1 MIKKMLKL
9 FLLGTPILL
18 ASCVDDTYDIANKK
32 IITDLKIDG
41 NRLTLPLGN
50 LNPVILDSIL
60 DLESISI
67 LKADSASRAYSISL
81 NDSLITRVTKNDL
94 EVLKEVSKL
103 SSTIDP
109 ISIELDEIK
118 FDLPSF
124 KQKDTMSFQDVKLE
138 DVSLTAIHEEV
149 TLPLEKIVLDPITIK
164 GENFETEFD
173 IPDVKIENIKVD
185 DIPSQ
190 TASFAIDE
198 VKIESISADGVE
210 NTLKIEVDEIDLS
223 NISTPTLTTAQST
236 TLEIEGLNKVLES
249 VSQLPYDITLPIDI
263 EVNTD
268 GVVEIMFSYT
278 LPTEIK
284 TLNEIELA
292 GDEGKGALV
301 DFLVKNPPLLNDLSR
316 LVSFN
321 ITFPKNYEL
330 ALCDD
335 ESYYKLEDNT
345 ISVENMPADSEET
358 HIRFYLKKLTN
369 LNDFIQLQDDGT
381 SLLELDETVGKV
393 DYSITYKVSGKG
405 EFKKGTTMNQIQE
418 GLTYSL
424 ELNSAFKVKEVYGDI
439 NPIQSTF
446 STEDLDF
453 SFTIED
459 LDYITHIDR
468 VELDPKESILN
479 FTTDLGDFGG
489 FDLDENSEII
499 LSLPSQYEFADEGMT
514 YPVEYAVRMKDAKG
528 NFTNEFKITSINALK
543 GQTWAFP
550 VKAVNFNSDVK
561 DGALDFNAKAS
572 IYAVSEG
579 KKDFLTIGGMN
590 DLALMASTALLCKE
604 HNITF
609 AASPVALTVIDV
621 IGKAG
626 AIEIPLE
633 EENFDLNFEIADLEY
648 IESVDYVKFSE
659 GQTITITSSADSNF
673 GDINFT
679 NGNYIALY
687 FPAEYK
693 FDASSNVEYDDKLG
707 ASFIKI
713 DDLSKLANGKW
724 TLALQRI
731 NINKEVADEKLSLES
746 KITMKAVN
754 DKNAKDVLYVKA
766 SENGDFSLLELK
778 KLFGTH
784 DVNFAV
790 NISEISI
797 DDVEGD
803 LSNIDVDFEGED
815 VNYDIVLE
823 SLKFIDHIGNIDLK
837 TGHNYF
843 KFKAALPEALSQFN
857 LASNSIIEFIF
868 PEDFILDPK
877 RCTIP
882 TGAKFVENENI
893 IRITD
898 LRALNE
904 EWSLAIQ
911 RIGVNTDIINET
923 LNKSYNIRIVG
934 HQANGE
940 DGLTITAPKFQL
952 SKLSEA
958 GGKSSMVFSLL
969 DSEIVVDDVQAS
981 INSMDFEF
989 ETQTFDFPV
998 KIEDLDM
1005 VKEIKYITF
1014 EKDHNKIALSIN
1026 INNSLSPFDLAE
1038 NSKVKISLPK
1048 GFVLAKE
1055 ESQFAGLEYDDI
1067 NNAIYVNNIASL
1079 ENCQMVLA
1087 IDTIHINQTIED
1099 GLFDWKGEISVSAV
1113 NTDEQFGTTEGK
1125 LCIAGIETLL
1135 SEVQNVMGD
1144 KIVTFDIPDT
1154 ELRIGEAVVVSD
1166 KVETKI
1172 YEVVEI
1178 PLDEVLTEPID
1189 RIDAIGFKEPVD
1201 MTLKLTAGGLESVNA
1216 SLALNLDI
1224 ALPSVFSLT
1233 SLSDMVQI
1241 TKEGLHIETTHNF
1254 NTDGNSIELALQV
1267 NGLDFTK
1274 LEEGYLSLL
1283 KTEEGGRRLKF
1294 DSEAK
1299 IEGSVSMAEAQ
1310 LSSDILNS
1318 VLTLDIAFEMG
1329 EVVLKDFTGIYGG
1342 NIDPVIDSFELGIE
1356 DGFTGL
1362 KENGLTLSN
1371 TKPELMLSLYN
1382 SIGVPVNIDLSIV
1395 GRDKK
1400 GNAISSSTIE
1410 TKGLYIKPAKNV
1422 DGTLTADTTRWLFT
1436 SNASAQVEGYETI
1449 HIPNLDSLL
1458 NELPYSID
1466 FELNPQIVTKGEG
1479 LKHYVDLSQP
1489 LELGGSYSI
1498 SIPFDLE
1505 FAQSIPLEFGEEA
1518 DAILRNKNNNLTLA
1532 NPQLALS
1539 IHNPI
1544 AQDLVFDL
1552 SIIGQNANGKPIST
1566 ACLVF
1571 DDPFVLAAG
1580 QRNEDG
1586 TITPKATRWLFAVS
1600 DSITKQG
1607 YETKVAPTLGT
1618 LLNELPHKIDIALNA
1633 HFNTDLTAQIDY
1645 NNDLEL
1651 ACEYGILV
1659 PLQFDDLHL
1668 NYADTISEIKLNLE
1682 ETLSDMGLSVTEVE
1696 LAVSMNLKNTLPLGL
1711 TLNLTPLDANGK
1723 VIEDI
1728 EIGSIEVP
1736 AGDGS
1741 AIGTGEAVKG
1751 TPVELSIKCA
1761 SSAVLADLDKII
1773 FQLDVASGNGDN
1785 ALSGAQGLQV
1795 SDIVLQ
1801 IMCDL
1806 EMSLSK

>member
-32 IITDLKIDG
+32 IVTDLKIEG
-41 NRLTLPLGN
+41 NKLTLPLGS
-50 LNPVILDSIL
+50 LNPIILDSIL

-67 LKADSASRAYSISL
+67 LKADSASRAYSLSL
-81 NDSLITRVTKNDL
+81 SDSLVTRVAKKDL

-109 ISIELDEIK
+109 ISIELNEIK
-118 FDLPSF
+118 FNLPSF
-124 KQKDTMSFQDVKLE
+124 RQKDTMSFQDVKLE

-149 TLPLEKIVLDPITIK
+149 KLPIEKIELDPIAIT
-164 GENFETEFD
+164 GENFETEFE
-173 IPDVKIENIKVD
+173 IPDVKIENIKVE

-190 TASFAIDE
+190 TASFTIDE
-198 VKIESISADGVE
+198 VEIEKISADGVE
-210 NTLKIEVDEIDLS
+210 NTLKIAVEEIDLS

-236 TLEIEGLNKVLES
+236 TLEIDGLNKVLES
-249 VSQLPYDITLPIDI
+249 VGQLPYDITLPVDQ

-268 GVVEIMFSYT
+268 GVVEILFSYT

-335 ESYYKLEDNT
+335 EAYYKLENNT
-345 ISVENMPADSEET
+345 ISVENMPADGEET
-358 HIRFYLKKLTN
+358 HIRFYLTRLTS
-369 LNDFIQLQDDGT
+369 LNDLIQRQEDGC

-393 DYSITYKVSGKG
+393 NYDITYKVSGTG
-405 EFKKGTTMNQIQE
+405 EFKKGTTVSQIKE
-418 GLTYSL
+418 GLTYSV
-424 ELNSAFKVKEVYGDI
+424 ELNSAFKVKEIYGDI
-439 NPIQSTF
+439 NPVQSVF
-446 STEDLDF
+446 STENLDF
-453 SFTIED
+453 SFTIDD
-459 LDYITHIDR
+459 LDYITHVER
-468 VELDPKESILN
+468 VELEPEHSVLN

-499 LSLPSQYEFADEGMT
+499 LSLPSQYEFAEEGMK
-514 YPVEYAVRMKDAKG
+514 YPTQYAERIKDAKG
-528 NFTNEFKITSINALK
+528 NFTNDFKITSINALK
-543 GQTWAFP
+543 GQIWAFP

-561 DGALDFNAKAS
+561 DGVLDFNAKAS
-572 IYAVSEG
+572 IYAVSDG
-579 KKDFLTIGGMN
+579 KRELLTIAGMS
-590 DLALMASTALLCKE
+590 DLALMAATALLCKE

-609 AASPVALTVIDV
+609 AADPVALTVIDV

-633 EENFDLNFEIADLEY
+633 EETFDLNFEIADLEY
-648 IESVDYVKFSE
+648 IESVDYVRFSE
-659 GQTITITSSADSNF
+659 GQTITITSSADEDF
-673 GDINFT
+673 GDVNFA

-693 FDASSNVEYDDKLG
+693 FAANSNVEYDEKSG
-707 ASFIKI
+707 TSFIKI
-713 DDLSKLANGKW
+713 DNLSKLADGKW

-731 NINKEVADEKLSLES
+731 NINKEVVDDKLSLES
-746 KITMKAVN
+746 KISMKAVN
-754 DKNAKDVLYVKA
+754 DKGTKDFLYVKA

-778 KLFGTH
+778 KLFGKH
-784 DVNFAV
+784 DINFAV
-790 NISEISI
+790 NISDISI

-803 LSNIDVDFEGED
+803 LGNINVDFAGED
-815 VNYDIVLE
+815 VNYDIALE
-823 SLKFIDHIGNIDLK
+823 SLKYINHIGNIDLK
-837 TGHNYF
+837 DGNNFF
-843 KFKAALPEALSQFN
+843 KFKAVLPEELSQFN
-857 LASNSIIEFIF
+857 LAANSVIEFIF
-868 PEDFILDPK
+868 PEEFVFDPK
-877 RCTIP
+877 KSIIP
-882 TGAKFVENENI
+882 MGAKFVENENT

-898 LRALNE
+898 LKALNE

-911 RIGVNTDIINET
+911 SIGVNADIVNES
-923 LNKSYNIRIVG
+923 LNKSYNIRVVG
-934 HQANGE
+934 HQTNGE
-940 DGLTITAPKFQL
+940 DGLTITAPRFQL
-952 SKLSEA
+952 SKIGET
-958 GGKSSMVFSLL
+958 GGKSTMVFSLL
-969 DSEIVVDDVQAS
+969 DSEIAIDDVQAS
-981 INSMDFEF
+981 INRMDFDF

-998 KIEDLDM
+998 KIEDLEM

-1014 EKDHNKIALSIN
+1014 EKGYNKITLSIN
-1026 INNSLSPFDLAE
+1026 INSSLSPFDLTE
-1038 NSKVKISLPK
+1038 SSKVKISLPK
-1048 GFVLAKE
+1048 GFVLSKE
-1055 ESQFAGLEYDDI
+1055 DSQFANLEYDDI
-1067 NNAIYVNNIASL
+1067 DHAIYVNNIASL

-1087 IDTIHINQTIED
+1087 IDTIHINQSIEE

-1113 NTDEQFGTTEGK
+1113 NTDPQLGDTEGK
-1125 LCIAGIETLL
+1125 LYIAGIETLL

-1166 KVETKI
+1166 KVETEI
-1172 YEVVEI
+1172 NEVVEI
-1178 PLDEVLTEPID
+1178 PLDEVLTESID

-1201 MTLKLTAGGLESVNA
+1201 MTLKLAAGGLESVDA
-1216 SLALNLDI
+1216 PLSLNLDI
-1224 ALPSVFSLT
+1224 TLSSVFSLT
-1233 SLSDMVQI
+1233 SLSDNVQI
-1241 TKEGLHIETTHNF
+1241 TEEGLHIETIHNF
-1254 NTDGNSIELALQV
+1254 KTDGNSIDLALQV
-1267 NGLDFTK
+1267 NGLDFTN
-1274 LEEGYLSLL
+1274 LEEGYLPLL

-1294 DSEAK
+1294 DGEAK
-1299 IEGSVSMAEAQ
+1299 IEGSVSIAEAQ

-1342 NIDPVIDSFELGIE
+1342 SIEPVVESFELGIE
-1356 DGFTGL
+1356 DGFAGL
-1362 KENGLTLSN
+1362 EENGLTLSN
-1371 TKPELMLSLYN
+1371 TKPEMMISLYN

-1400 GNAISSSTIE
+1400 GDAISSSTIE
-1410 TKGLYIKPAKNV
+1410 AKGLYIKPAKNV
-1422 DGTLTADTTRWLFT
+1422 DGILTADTTRWLFT
-1436 SNASAQVEGYETI
+1436 SNVSAQVEGYETI
-1449 HIPNLDSLL
+1449 HVPNLDSLL

-1479 LKHYVDLSQP
+1479 LKHYVDFSQP

-1498 SIPFDLE
+1498 SVPFDLE
-1505 FAQSIPLEFGEEA
+1505 FAQSFPLEFGEEA

-1552 SIIGQNANGKPIST
+1552 SIIGKDATDKAINT
-1566 ACLVF
+1566 ASLVF
-1571 DDPFVLAAG
+1571 DEPFVLAAG
-1580 QRNEDG
+1580 QRNADG
-1586 TITPKATRWLFAVS
+1586 TIAPKATRWLFAVS

-1607 YETKVAPTLGT
+1607 YETKVAPALGT
-1618 LLNELPHKIDIALNA
+1618 LLNELPRKIDIALNA

-1696 LAVSMNLKNTLPLGL
+1696 LGLSMNLKNTLPLGL
-1711 TLNLTPLDANGK
+1711 TLNLTPLDADGK

-1728 EIGSIEVP
+1728 EIGNIEVP
-1736 AGDGS
+1736 AGDGR
-1741 AIGTGEAVKG
+1741 AIGNGKDVKG

-1761 SSAVLADLDKII
+1761 SSAVLAELDKII
-1773 FQLDVASGNGDN
+1773 FQLDVTSGNGDN

-1806 EMSLSK
+1806 EMSISN

>member
-18 ASCVDDTYDIANKK
+18 ASCVDETYDLANKK
-32 IITDLKIDG
+32 IVTDLKIEG
-41 NRLTLPLGN
+41 NKLALPLGS
-50 LNPVILDSIL
+50 LNPIILDSIL
-60 DLESISI
+60 DLESISM
-67 LKADSASRAYSISL
+67 LKADSASRTYSLSL
-81 NDSLITRVTKNDL
+81 NDSLVTRVAKKDL

-103 SSTIDP
+103 SSSIDP

-124 KQKDTMSFQDVKLE
+124 NQKDTMSFQDVKLE

-149 TLPLEKIVLDPITIK
+149 ELPLEKIELDPIAIK
-164 GENFETEFD
+164 GEDFETEFE
-173 IPDVKIENIKVD
+173 IPEVKVENIKVD

-190 TASFAIDE
+190 TASFAIDDVE
-198 VKIESISADGVE
+198 IETISADGVE
-210 NTLKIEVDEIDLS
+210 NTLTIAVDEIDLS
-223 NISTPTLTTAQST
+223 NVSTPTLTTAQST
-236 TLEIEGLNKVLES
+236 TLEISSLNQLMES
-249 VSQLPYDITLPIDI
+249 IGQLPSDITLPIEL
-263 EVNTD
+263 EVTTD
-268 GVVEIMFSYT
+268 GVVEILFSYA

-284 TLNEIELA
+284 TLTEIELA

-330 ALCDD
+330 ALYD
-335 ESYYKLEDNT
+335 EAEYYKLENNT
-345 ISVENMPADSEET
+345 ISVENMPADGEET

-369 LNDFIQLQDDGT
+369 LSDFIHLQEDGN

-393 DYSITYKVSGKG
+393 NYDITYKVSGTG
-405 EFKKGTTMNQIQE
+405 EFKKGTTASQIKE
-418 GLTYSL
+418 GLTYSV
-424 ELNSAFKVKEVYGDI
+424 ELNSAFNVKEIYGDI
-439 NPIQSTF
+439 NPVRSGL
-446 STEDLDF
+446 STEELDF
-453 SFTIED
+453 SFSIEN
-459 LDYITHIDR
+459 LDYITHIER
-468 VELDPKESILN
+468 VELDPEQSVLN

-499 LSLPSQYEFADEGMT
+499 LSLPSQYEFAEEGMK
-514 YPVEYAVRMKDAKG
+514 YPTEYAVRMKDKEG
-528 NFTNEFKITSINALK
+528 RLTNDFKITSVNALK

-561 DGALDFNAKAS
+561 DGVLDFNAKAS
-572 IYAVSEG
+572 IYAMSEG
-579 KKDFLTIGGMN
+579 EKEFLTIGGMS

-609 AASPVALTVIDV
+609 AAAPVALTVIDV

-633 EENFDLNFEIADLEY
+633 EETFDLNFEIADLEY

-659 GQTITITSSADSNF
+659 GQTITITSSADEDF
-673 GDINFT
+673 GDINFAD
-679 NGNYIALY
+679 GNYIALY

-693 FDASSNVEYDDKLG
+693 FDASSNVEYDEKSG

-713 DDLSKLANGKW
+713 DDLSKLASGKW

-731 NINKEVADEKLSLES
+731 NINKEVVDEKLSLES
-746 KITMKAVN
+746 KVSMKAVN
-754 DKNAKDVLYVKA
+754 DKGAKDLLYVKA
-766 SENGDFSLLELK
+766 SENGDFSLNELK

-790 NISEISI
+790 NISDISI

-803 LSNIDVDFEGED
+803 LGNIDVDFAGED
-815 VNYDIVLE
+815 VSYDISLE
-823 SLKFIDHIGNIDLK
+823 SLKYIDHIGNIDLK
-837 TGHNYF
+837 AGNNYF
-843 KFKAALPEALSQFN
+843 KFKAVMPKELSQFN
-857 LASNSIIEFIF
+857 LAPNSIIEFIF
-868 PEDFILDPK
+868 PEDFVLDPK
-877 RCTIP
+877 KSNIP
-882 TGAKFVENENI
+882 TGAKFIDNENT

-898 LRALNE
+898 LKALNE

-911 RIGVNTDIINET
+911 SIGVNTDIVNET
-923 LNKSYNIRIVG
+923 LNKSYNIRVVG
-934 HQANGE
+934 RQANGE
-940 DGLTITAPKFQL
+940 EGLTITAPRFQL
-952 SKLSEA
+952 SKLGES
-958 GGKSSMVFSLL
+958 GGKSSMIFSLL
-969 DSEIVVDDVQAS
+969 DSEIVIDDVQAS

-998 KIEDLDM
+998 KIEDLEM

-1014 EKDHNKIALSIN
+1014 EKGHNKISLGIN
-1026 INNSLSPFDLAE
+1026 INSSLSPFDLAE
-1038 NSKVKISLPK
+1038 SSKVKISLPK

-1055 ESQFAGLEYDDI
+1055 DSQFAGLEYDDV

-1087 IDTIHINQTIED
+1087 IDTIHINQTIEE
-1099 GLFDWKGEISVSAV
+1099 GLFDWKGEILVSAV
-1113 NTDEQFGTTEGK
+1113 NTDPQLGATEGK
-1125 LCIAGIETLL
+1125 LYIAGIETLL

-1154 ELRIGEAVVVSD
+1154 ELRIGEAVVISD
-1166 KVETKI
+1166 KVETEI
-1172 YEVVEI
+1172 NEIVEI

-1201 MTLKLTAGGLESVNA
+1201 MTLKLAAGGLESVDA
-1216 SLALNLDI
+1216 PLSLKLDI

-1233 SLSDMVQI
+1233 SLSDKVLV
-1241 TKEGLHIETTHNF
+1241 TEKGLHIETTHNF
-1254 NTDGNSIELALQV
+1254 KTDGDNIELALQV

-1274 LEEGYLSLL
+1274 LEDGYLTLL
-1283 KTEEGGRRLKF
+1283 KTEDGGRRLKF

-1299 IEGSVSMAEAQ
+1299 IEGSVSIAEAQ

-1318 VLTLDIAFEMG
+1318 ELTLDIAFEMG

-1342 NIDPVIDSFELGIE
+1342 SIDPVVESFELGIE
-1356 DGFTGL
+1356 DGFAGL
-1362 KENGLTLSN
+1362 EENGLTLSN
-1371 TKPELMLSLYN
+1371 TKPELMISLYN
-1382 SIGVPVNIDLSIV
+1382 SIGVPVNIDLSIL
-1395 GRDKK
+1395 GRDKE

-1422 DGTLTADTTRWLFT
+1422 EGTLTADTTRWLFT
-1436 SNASAQVEGYETI
+1436 SNATAQMEGYETI
-1449 HIPNLDSLL
+1449 HVPNLDSLL

-1498 SIPFDLE
+1498 SVPFDLE
-1505 FAQSIPLEFGEEA
+1505 FAQSVPLEFGEEV

-1552 SIIGQNANGKPIST
+1552 SIIGKDATDKAINT
-1566 ACLVF
+1566 ASLVF
-1571 DDPFVLAAG
+1571 DEPFVLAAG

-1586 TITPKATRWLFAVS
+1586 TISPKATRWLFAVS

-1607 YETKVAPTLGT
+1607 YETKTAPALGT

-1659 PLQFDDLHL
+1659 PLQFDDMHL
-1668 NYADTISEIKLNLE
+1668 NYADTISEIKFNLE

-1711 TLNLTPLDANGK
+1711 TLNLTPLDADGK
-1723 VIEDI
+1723 EIKGI
-1728 EIGSIEVP
+1728 EIGCIEVP
-1736 AGDGS
+1736 AGDGR
-1741 AIGTGEAVKG
+1741 AIGTGEGVKG

-1761 SSAVLADLDKII
+1761 SSAALAELDKII

-1785 ALSGAQGLQV
+1785 ALSGAQGLQI

-1806 EMSLSK
+1806 EMSISK